1 MRRFE
6 LPRRTIEAFE
16 STGVQMDFLPRV
28 VGATETSVHVATV
41 EPGGTIGVHRATKSQ
56 VFAVIAGEGQVAG
69 ADGLRVALS
78 AGLMA
83 IWEVGEMHQSWATTA
98 MSVVIVESDGRF
110 ETTEHHREL

>member
-16 STGVQMDFLPRV
+16 SAGIEMDFLPRV
-28 VGATETSVHVATV
+28 AGAAESSVHVATL
-41 EPGGTIGVHRATKSQ
+41 EPGGTIGLHRATKSQ
-56 VFAVIAGEGQVAG
+56 MFAVIAGEGQVAS
-69 ADGLRVALS
+69 ADGVRVTLS
-78 AGLMA
+78 AGQLV
-83 IWEVGEMHQSWATTA
+83 IWEAGEMHQSWASTA